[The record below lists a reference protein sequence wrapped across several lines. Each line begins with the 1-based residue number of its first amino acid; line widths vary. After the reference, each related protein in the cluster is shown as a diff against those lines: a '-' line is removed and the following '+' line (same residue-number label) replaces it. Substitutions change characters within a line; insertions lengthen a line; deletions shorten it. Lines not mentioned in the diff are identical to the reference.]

1 VNKLL
6 SLLSPSLV
14 ALGMACILGGGE
26 KMGDEASGSVNTGSF
41 MNLRCQCN

>member
-14 ALGMACILGGGE
+14 GSGMACVGDE
-26 KMGDEASGSVNTGSF
+26 KMGDEAPGSVNSGPF
-41 MNLRCQCN
+41 IHLRCQYN